1 MAIEFDMSHAKLW
14 SILNERENKRR
25 QKRDPSDPFKE
36 ESDSYIEY
44 FKEHLIEHLTKEYD
58 PNAEKNQPSKIIE
71 DSRSTTGK
79 LSRIFDEYHFPAPNY
94 EELKTIHQKPNGLRE
109 HMQENLNGIIPV
121 LLNEDRTALHPK
133 VIEAIGADNYEAILK
148 NAQDNAQEIALQFL
162 KAAIISYGQRMLDNT
177 DDSNL
182 KNKAFISIMPALEK
196 LASEVTL
203 KGLPEQAKETNP
215 LDILKMSQDL
225 LKLLEE
231 ANTAGITIPNRST
244 MRDKLQTV
252 SDLMDPNN
260 EDYNMLPDET
270 KISKAIVNYDKAIEG
285 FITGVQE
292 TLATK
297 PPKPEEVHWFK
308 KFLRF
313 ITGNEKLLQNAD
325 EKRYDQQIKVLS
337 EISDLNK
344 KLDSHRQ
351 EKNTSSEPEH
361 TYVHGNESR
370 MTP

>member
-1 MAIEFDMSHAKLW
+1 MT
-14 SILNERENKRR
+14 R
-25 QKRDPSDPFKE
+25 QKWKE
-36 ESDSYIEY
+36 LHSSHHREKNDSYIEY
-44 FKEHLIEHLTKEYD
+44 FKEHLIEHLTKEHD
-58 PNAEKNQPSKIIE
+58 PNGETNQPGKIIE
-71 DSRSTTGK
+71 ASRSTTGK
-79 LSRIFDEYHFPAPNY
+79 LSRIFDAYHFPAPSY
-94 EELKTIHQKPNGLRE
+94 EELNAIHQKPNGLRE

-133 VIEAIGADNYEAILK
+133 VIIEAIGRDNYEAILK
-148 NAQDNAQEIALQFL
+148 NAQGNEQEIALQFL

-203 KGLPEQAKETNP
+203 KGLPEQSKETNP

-260 EDYNMLPDET
+260 EDYNMLPEET
-270 KISKAIVNYDKAIEG
+270 KIYKAIENYDKAIES

-292 TLATK
+292 TLGTK
-297 PPKPEEVHWFK
+297 PPEPEEVHWFK

-337 EISDLNK
+337 DISDLNK
-344 KLDSHRQ
+344 KLNSLPQ
-351 EKNTSSEPEH
+351 EKNMPSEHE
-361 TYVHGNESR
+361 HGNENH
-370 MTP
+370 MKLN